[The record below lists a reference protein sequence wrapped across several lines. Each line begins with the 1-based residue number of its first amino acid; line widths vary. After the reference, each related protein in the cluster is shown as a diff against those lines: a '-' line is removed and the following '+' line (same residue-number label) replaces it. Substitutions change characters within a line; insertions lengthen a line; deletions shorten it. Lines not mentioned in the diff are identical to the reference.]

1 MSEAVDM
8 ALALLMIFVP
18 LGLVWG
24 LIEWQ
29 YRNKLCPPKR
39 KDDDGPDIH
48 RKRALSRL
56 RNGEGP

>member
-1 MSEAVDM
+1 M

-18 LGLVWG
+18 LGLVWA

-39 KDDDGPDIH
+39 KDDDGSDIR
-48 RKRALSRL
+48 RKRTLSGL
-56 RNGEGP
+56 RNGERP